1 MPLRIMGMRIITN
14 LFQKILR
21 KTERQKK
28 KKKDTENVEE
38 IAKRWKILE
47 LRKALRRSRLSL
59 IKRRP

>member
-1 MPLRIMGMRIITN
+1 MT
-14 LFQKILR
+14 
-21 KTERQKK
+21 KK